1 MVVGAGRGRGSDA
14 EFSEQGF
21 RTSCADLDDGLPD
34 ETIEFQTAA
43 RGAQLQGRRE
53 GYAYGDRGLA
63 LRINGSM
70 VCEMLRV
77 GLPISITTL
86 AELGVYMGSTLFVA
100 GFGPEATAA
109 HALTLRLA
117 GVAYALIAG
126 LSQAST
132 VRMARSLNEGGKGL
146 QKETIRASGIIALGS
161 GIFLPAI
168 LILAAFISPT
178 VLPAAGLS
186 HEATENAFWLLIVLA
201 ATEIIEPMGCAA
213 TGLLQGCSDTKVPMY
228 YSLAGNWA
236 VGVRPGLSCPEY
248 LGLALSGCGSGFFWG
263 CRRLPF
269 RPSSVS
275 AVTSDT
281 EVSEELRLKWVRAA
295 SLGRKAPQPA
305 VTS

>member
-1 MVVGAGRGRGSDA
+1 
-14 EFSEQGF
+14 
-21 RTSCADLDDGLPD
+21 
-34 ETIEFQTAA
+34 
-43 RGAQLQGRRE
+43 
-53 GYAYGDRGLA
+53 
-63 LRINGSM
+63 
-70 VCEMLRV
+70 MLRV

-168 LILAAFISPT
+168 LILAAFVSPT

-186 HEATENAFWLLIVLA
+186 HEATEIAFWLLIVLA

-213 TGLLQGCSDTKVPMY
+213 TGLLRGCSDTKVPMY

-236 VGVRPGLSCPEY
+236 VGVPAGLVLSWVFGFGVVGVWVGLLLGLSAAAVPTIVRV
-248 LGLALSGCGSGFFWG
+248 
-263 CRRLPF
+263 RRYI
-269 RPSSVS
+269 
-275 AVTSDT
+275 
-281 EVSEELRLKWVRAA
+281 
-295 SLGRKAPQPA
+295 
-305 VTS
+305 